1 MASQKKKKKSCVTR
15 ASDATLLS
23 GKAVKNRRK
32 LRRKSQIGKGN
43 EGEEKCVPHKS
54 KSSGT
59 RVSGNARAR
68 DVLFREN

>member
-1 MASQKKKKKSCVTR
+1 M
-15 ASDATLLS
+15 LS

-32 LRRKSQIGKGN
+32 LRTKSQVGKGK

-59 RVSGNARAR
+59 RLSGNVRAR
-68 DVLFREN
+68 DVLSREN